1 MAAAQPRPDPAGL
14 APDDAL
20 MVRCAQGDVAALEA
34 LLARHQDAAYRHC
47 WRVFR
52 NHHTAEDVVQD
63 FFVKLFRH
71 AARYEPQGHFTTWF
85 YRVLSNQCLDVLR
98 KRRRRSAVE
107 GLQLD
112 PQACEGT
119 ALEPED
125 GHEGPEALLQ
135 RAEGRD
141 GVHAALAGLPVE
153 VRRAVELREL
163 EGLRYREVAE
173 VLALSLNEVKVLL
186 QRGRKLLARALAA
199 SEEGRRLLAAA
210 QAGPG
215 RGRGGRA

>member
-1 MAAAQPRPDPAGL
+1 MADGPPRPDAPDGL

-20 MVRCAQGDVAALEA
+20 MRRCGQGDMAALEA

-52 NHHTAEDVVQD
+52 NHHTAEDVVQE

-119 ALEPED
+119 ALEPQD
-125 GHEGPEALLQ
+125 GDEGAEARLQ
-135 RAEGRD
+135 RAEQRD
-141 GVHAALAGLPVE
+141 RVHAALAGLPVE

-163 EGLRYREVAE
+163 DGLRYREVAE
-173 VLALSLNEVKVLL
+173 VLGLSLNEVKVLL
-186 QRGRKLLARALAA
+186 VRGRKLLARALGA

-210 QAGPG
+210 EAPP
-215 RGRGGRA
+215 GRGGRA